1 MVLLIRS
8 LQMQT
13 SIRLILLAILSVLIG
28 AAHAGMKDEIKAA
41 IGKFTTARSYH
52 VTMTHSGPQGMT
64 TEADFVAPDR
74 FRMKMPMGTQIMIGD
89 TMFMQMEG
97 RTMKVPM
104 PKGTLT
110 QWRDPAYIREHE
122 ATMTVK
128 PLGIDMLDGK
138 PAKKYLV
145 TNTKPE
151 PSTSTMWIGGNGYPL
166 QIQVN
171 SKVQGKAVST
181 TIRYS
186 RFSDPAIKIAPPK

>member
-1 MVLLIRS
+1 
-8 LQMQT
+8 MQNHT
-13 SIRLILLAILSVLIG
+13 RLPLLAILLLVIG
-28 AAHAGMKDEIKAA
+28 SAHAGAKDEIKAA

-52 VTMTHSGPQGMT
+52 VTMTHSGKHGTT

-89 TMFMQMEG
+89 TMYMQMEG
-97 RTMKVPM
+97 RTMRVPM

-128 PLGIDMLDGK
+128 ALGTDMLDGK

-151 PSTSTMWIGGNGYPL
+151 PSTSTMWIAGNGYPL
-166 QIQVN
+166 QIKVN
-171 SKVQGKAVST
+171 SKVQGEAVST

-186 RFSDPAIKIAPPK
+186 RFNDPAIKIAPPK